1 MPNNE
6 DEKGEELKENDEME
20 IEIDE
25 FDDDKET
32 KGEEILAE
40 KIKPKNRNDQ
50 SSMNKIDNPGE
61 DDNDVEEHIDVD
73 GEVVLTHTVERGLD
87 TMFHTVNLKEDDE
100 DVYSNDKKDYKEY
113 IRNQFDNWFEVS
125 LKKNPWVM

>member
-125 LKKNPWVM
+125 LQKNP

>member
-1 MPNNE
+1 
-6 DEKGEELKENDEME
+6 ME

-25 FDDDKET
+25 FDDEKET

-50 SSMNKIDNPGE
+50 SSMNKTDNLGE
-61 DDNDVEEHIDVD
+61 DDNNVEEHIDVD

-100 DVYSNDKKDYKEY
+100 DVYSIDKKDYKEY
-113 IRNQFDNWFEVS
+113 IRNQFDNWIEVS
-125 LKKNPWVM
+125 LINVFTSVKNHCLNMFI